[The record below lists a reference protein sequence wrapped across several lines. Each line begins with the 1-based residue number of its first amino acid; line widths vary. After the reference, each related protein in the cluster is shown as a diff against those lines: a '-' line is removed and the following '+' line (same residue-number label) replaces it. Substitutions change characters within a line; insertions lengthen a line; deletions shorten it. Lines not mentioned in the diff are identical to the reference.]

1 MFECKLNN
9 KIFKGNVYHNDSIV
23 GTIFF
28 ELVIINNKIY
38 AEEVVSKIIF
48 PISCEIYKTDIYD
61 LICEDKI
68 QFYVRIYGKLKIN
81 NNGNIIG
88 NNVVLW
94 CLNEIAAYNDFSDY
108 SNYFLANFKKIINSI
123 EITCL
128 NSILKGENN
137 MSDNKKREYDSNQKV
152 KLTDV
157 PECLSEL
164 NNTESEIFGRE
175 NEIKELIK
183 TTCILGKSVILL
195 GEAGTGK
202 TSIVEGLANEINNS
216 NKYFLKN
223 KVICEL
229 NANSLIS
236 GTKYRGEFSEK
247 LNKVINFALKN
258 KEYVI
263 LFIDEVHILY
273 GLGKT
278 EDSSIDAI
286 NILKPYIERGD
297 IIMIGATTYE
307 EYNDGLANDKAF
319 TSRFKI
325 NKIKPL
331 DDKTINII
339 ILNYMLYLKRKYT
352 LKVSLNESQ
361 IINLVE
367 ELLNIAKHQDI
378 RHKINPIRLIKR
390 IMESAFAEAIYQ
402 ERLEVTITDFVNAI
416 LESNEIIIQNKQ
428 EYVAKLNEKLG
439 IQSPKNSK
447 IYYLNPK
454 KSKIYYLNPKNNL

>member
-1 MFECKLNN
+1 MFEYKLNN
-9 KIFKGNVYHNDSIV
+9 KIFKSKVYEYDSVV

-38 AEEVVSKIIF
+38 AKEVVSKIIF
-48 PISCEIYKTDIYD
+48 PISGEIYKPNVYD

-68 QFYVRIYGKLKIN
+68 QFYVKIYSELKIN

-94 CLNEIAAYNDFSDY
+94 FLNEIAAYNDFSDY
-108 SNYFLANFKKIINSI
+108 SNYFLAKFEKVINSK
-123 EITCL
+123 EIKYL
-128 NSILKGENN
+128 NRMLKGEDN
-137 MSDNKKREYDSNQKV
+137 MSDSKKREYDSDQKV

-164 NNTESEIFGRE
+164 NNNEEEIFDRE

-195 GEAGTGK
+195 GDSGVGK
-202 TSIVEGLANEINNS
+202 TAIVEGMANEIKNS

-223 KVICEL
+223 KVIYEL

-263 LFIDEVHILY
+263 LFIDEVHTLY

-297 IIMIGATTYE
+297 ITIIGATTFE
-307 EYNDGLANDKAF
+307 EYYNGLANDKAF

-331 DDKTINII
+331 DDQTVNII
-339 ILNYMLYLKRKYT
+339 ILNYMLYLKRKYNI
-352 LKVSLNESQ
+352 KVSLNESQ

-378 RHKINPIRLIKR
+378 RYKINPIRLIKR
-390 IMESAFAEAIYQ
+390 IIDSAFAEAIYQ
-402 ERLEVTITDFVNAI
+402 ERLKVIIADFINAI
-416 LESNEIIIQNKQ
+416 LESNEIAIQNKQ
-428 EYVAKLNEKLG
+428 EYVTKLNEKLG
-439 IQSPKNSK
+439 IQA
-447 IYYLNPK
+447 PK
-454 KSKIYYLNPKNNL
+454 KSKIYYLYPKN